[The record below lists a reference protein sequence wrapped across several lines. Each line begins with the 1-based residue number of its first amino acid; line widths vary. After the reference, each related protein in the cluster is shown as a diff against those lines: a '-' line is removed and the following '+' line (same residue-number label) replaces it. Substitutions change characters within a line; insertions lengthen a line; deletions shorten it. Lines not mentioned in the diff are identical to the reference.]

1 MSLVQLFCSLWLSA
15 QQLYGEVNGNLQEG
29 FCHGLC
35 DQVAAPRAP
44 APAAGYCWLAP
55 PQKTQTQVWLRL
67 CKVSG
72 SWCAQGFV
80 WALRASLAGMGF
92 DTKRDFSPPTSY
104 WGFSFALGRGVSFLV
119 GYNILLSMVIQKQVV
134 IVEFSQEKMSSCSS
148 SPPSCQ
154 YNGSQDLHNF
164 SPSRGE
170 HSLRWPP
177 RDSCLCCYQ
186 RLL

>member
-44 APAAGYCWLAP
+44 APAAGHCWLAP

-92 DTKRDFSPPTSY
+92 DTKRDFFPS
-104 WGFSFALGRGVSFLV
+104 
-119 GYNILLSMVIQKQVV
+119 NILLGLLFCPWMWGIFFGGIQHSPVDGYSEASCNCGV
-134 IVEFSQEKMSSCSS
+134 LTGEDELMFFFSTILPIQWV
-148 SPPSCQ
+148 PAFAQ
-154 YNGSQDLHNF
+154 L
-164 SPSRGE
+164 
-170 HSLRWPP
+170 
-177 RDSCLCCYQ
+177 
-186 RLL
+186 